1 MRLLILTDIHGNLEA
16 LDAVLQSASSDSFDN
31 VLVLGDL
38 VGYGANP
45 NEVIER
51 IFALE
56 PDVMI
61 RGNHDRVASGLGSS
75 AAFNGLA
82 ADAIRWTQNVLTTL
96 NRTRLANLPAGPVTV
111 NELIEVCHG
120 APFDEDYYLTNES
133 DAMLALEASKRS
145 LCFFGHT
152 HSPIVFKESTE
163 NLLESGQTVSVTY
176 RPHRIKVASGLR
188 YLVNPGSVGQPRDGD
203 PRAAYATLDSET
215 GNEIVFKRV
224 TYPIS
229 VAQQKILDAGLPKQL
244 ATRLAIAH

>member
-1 MRLLILTDIHGNLEA
+1 
-16 LDAVLQSASSDSFDN
+16 
-31 VLVLGDL
+31 
-38 VGYGANP
+38 
-45 NEVIER
+45 
-51 IFALE
+51 
-56 PDVMI
+56 
-61 RGNHDRVASGLGSS
+61 
-75 AAFNGLA
+75 
-82 ADAIRWTQNVLTTL
+82 
-96 NRTRLANLPAGPVTV
+96 
-111 NELIEVCHG
+111 
-120 APFDEDYYLTNES
+120 
-133 DAMLALEASKRS
+133 MLALEASKRS

-176 RPHRIKVASGLR
+176 RPQRIKVASGLR

-203 PRAAYATLDSET
+203 PRAAYATLDSEA